1 MAVVFNKYIIGVFL
15 IFSSFAVIAE
25 GTEIEFEKK
34 MMSMA
39 LEEFLSA
46 KEVAENIIDSC
57 EKMEKNIVIPRS
69 SVLSI
74 DISSRDLEIALYYL
88 NRKARDDC
96 EGSYLAQFYVSAS
109 RYRATAKHY
118 GREAEEALPYTEEK
132 LYGSAWR
139 EFRIKLDYYG
149 IEASKRKALEN
160 IAELKKPFNLHK
172 TLVELDVH

>member
-1 MAVVFNKYIIGVFL
+1 MAVVFNKYIIGFFL
-15 IFSSFAVIAE
+15 IFSSFIVIAE

-39 LEEFLSA
+39 LKEFLNA
-46 KEVAENIIDSC
+46 KKAAENIIDSC
-57 EKMEKNIVIPRS
+57 EKMEENIVIPRS

-74 DISSRDLEIALYYL
+74 DLSLRDLEISLYYL

-96 EGSYLAQFYVSAS
+96 GT
-109 RYRATAKHY
+109 TAKHY
-118 GREAEEALPYTEEK
+118 DREAGEALPYTEEK

-160 IAELKKPFNLHK
+160 IVELKKPFNLHK
-172 TLVELDVH
+172 TLGELGVH

>member
-1 MAVVFNKYIIGVFL
+1 MAVVFNKYIIGFFL
-15 IFSSFAVIAE
+15 IFSSFIVIAE

-39 LEEFLSA
+39 LKEFLNA
-46 KEVAENIIDSC
+46 KKAAENIIDSC
-57 EKMEKNIVIPRS
+57 EKMEENIVIPRS

-74 DISSRDLEIALYYL
+74 DLSLRDLEISLYYL

-109 RYRATAKHY
+109 RYRTTAKHY
-118 GREAEEALPYTEEK
+118 DREAGEALPYTEEK

-160 IAELKKPFNLHK
+160 IVELKNPSTYIKP
-172 TLVELDVH
+172 LVN